1 MSKEIVILVGAPGS
15 GKSSYAETLR
25 DTHYRISQDDQGK
38 EGHWNAFLPILATGN
53 NILID
58 RMNFNKQQRERYLES
73 ARKVGYRTK
82 IVVFHVPSAVCRER
96 AVARIGNHPTILTEQ
111 DADKAINFFF
121 SKYERVEDNE
131 ADEVVRLGWDG
142 PKKDAIICDLDGTLC
157 NIEHRLHHVRGPGKK
172 NWKAFCDEIP
182 NDKPNLW
189 CAKLI
194 NRYLGQADRS
204 SNSEKV
210 VFCSGRSD
218 EYRKVT
224 ETWLH
229 GYCFYNYEGLYMR
242 RRGDSRADYIA
253 KEIILD
259 FELLTRY
266 NILFAIDDRQQV
278 VDLWRRRG
286 LVALQCSHGDF

>member
-1 MSKEIVILVGAPGS
+1 MKEIILLCGPPGS
-15 GKSSYAETLR
+15 GKSTYAKAYEQR
-25 DTHYRISQDDQGK
+25 FEDFYYRISQDDQGK
-38 EGHWNAFLPILATGN
+38 EGHWNAFLPILVTGN
-53 NILID
+53 NVIID
-58 RMNFNKQQRERYLES
+58 RMGFSKAQRDRYLEP
-73 ARKVGYRTK
+73 ARKAGYSTK

-96 AVARIGNHPTILTEQ
+96 AVARIGNHPTILTEK

-157 NIEHRLHHVRGPGKK
+157 NIDHRLHHVKGPGKK

-182 NDKPNLW
+182 NDSVNKWCHSILW
-189 CAKLI
+189 NYMFGCHYEI
-194 NRYLGQADRS
+194 VY
-204 SNSEKV
+204 
-210 VFCSGRSD
+210 CSGRSD
-218 EYRKVT
+218 EYRKIT
-224 ETWLH
+224 EEWLDKH
-229 GYCFYNYEGLYMR
+229 IQLDYDGLYMR
-242 RRGDSRADYIA
+242 RRNDSRADYIA

-286 LVALQCSHGDF
+286 LVALQCSKGDF